1 MQAIRLPTLLLSTR
15 NSILVKNQFEAP
27 ASSSEELSMV
37 VEVNRRLSWSDSL

>member
-15 NSILVKNQFEAP
+15 NQFEAP